1 MDDKE
6 MIVTGLRA
14 VSGLSTVWIVAIN
27 QAKKLSVVLRL
38 FGAIHTSEKA
48 HTSLLCL
55 AVANVRRKAIVR
67 IISAVEPRLVSSKGG
82 FMG

>member
-6 MIVTGLRA
+6 MIVTGLRV

-55 AVANVRRKAIVR
+55 AVAKVRRKAVVCF
-67 IISAVEPRLVSSKGG
+67 ISADEHRLISLKGG
-82 FMG
+82 FMT